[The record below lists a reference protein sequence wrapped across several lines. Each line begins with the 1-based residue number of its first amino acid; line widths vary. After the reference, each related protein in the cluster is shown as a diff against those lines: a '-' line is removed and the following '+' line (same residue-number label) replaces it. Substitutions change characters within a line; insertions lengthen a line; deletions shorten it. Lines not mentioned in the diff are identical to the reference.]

1 MIKLK
6 KLFKKLQP
14 DTNSVLFMQ
23 ETINEKLLKNVKTQN
38 IMKTNSL

>member
-23 ETINEKLLKNVKTQN
+23 ETINEKLLKNV
-38 IMKTNSL
+38 